1 MKRDNKSNLK
11 NPLQMCSIVLA
22 IGFSL
27 NLIWEN
33 AQAPLY
39 KGYHKFF
46 GHFWTCLVAS
56 VVDALVLLL
65 LYTLFAVFNRSL
77 YWPLNDKLWQYGLLI
92 LISIGGLVAVWFDK
106 RALAGERCAY
116 TDEMPTVPIL
126 HIGLLPLLQLLLLP
140 SLTFYINAT
149 TAKLNLFRRQ

>member
-1 MKRDNKSNLK
+1 MKRENKSNLK
-11 NPLQMCSIVLA
+11 DLLLVCGAVLV

-39 KGYHKFF
+39 RGYNGFS

-77 YWPLNDKLWQYGLLI
+77 YWPLIVRPWQYGLLA
-92 LISIGGLVAVWFDK
+92 LFGGLLAVWFEK
-106 RALAGERCAY
+106 WALAGEQWSY
-116 TDEMPTVPIL
+116 TDNMPTVPVFDV
-126 HIGLLPLLQLLLLP
+126 GLLPFLQLLLLP
-140 SLTFYINAT
+140 SLTFYVSAT
-149 TAKLNLFRRQ
+149 TAKLNLFSRQ